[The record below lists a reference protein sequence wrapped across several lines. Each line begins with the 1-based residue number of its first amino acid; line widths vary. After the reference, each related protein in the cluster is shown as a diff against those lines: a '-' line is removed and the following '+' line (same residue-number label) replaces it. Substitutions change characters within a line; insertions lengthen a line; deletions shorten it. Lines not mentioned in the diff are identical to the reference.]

1 MSMSQSQYSNRQP
14 STKDNN
20 EKNGREYGIFG
31 DKLNSNKNKKTTRVV
46 FHNVRGFGYKKDQL
60 KTESIKEVVLGTKAD
75 IYCMMAEINTS
86 WKLISKQHT
95 IKEVSRYWFERSTTS
110 TAQNTFHHSKKQHQ
124 PGGEAI
130 LKGTYP

>member
-1 MSMSQSQYSNRQP
+1 MSMPQSQYSNRQP

-75 IYCMMAEINTS
+75 IYCMAEINTS
-86 WKLISKQHT
+86 WKLISKYHT
-95 IKEVSRYWFERSTTS
+95 IKEVAR
-110 TAQNTFHHSKKQHQ
+110 
-124 PGGEAI
+124 
-130 LKGTYP
+130 